1 MYDDPGGENN
11 EEIIGR
17 TAIGFLLQSMPIKT
31 QYGIYPPHRNGNS
44 PSVTYT
50 SHKSKLKRKAEG
62 LRSEAT
68 SIRQGSQKGALCLYG
83 WHGLCLEP
91 LSPGAG

>member
-17 TAIGFLLQSMPIKT
+17 IAIGFLLQSVPIKA
-31 QYGIYPPHRNGNS
+31 QHRIYPPHRNGNS

-50 SHKSKLKRKAEG
+50 SHKSYIIKRNA
-62 LRSEAT
+62 
-68 SIRQGSQKGALCLYG
+68 Q
-83 WHGLCLEP
+83 GLCL
-91 LSPGAG
+91 LGRFGL